1 MRYVVMTHVPPEEVV
16 RRAKEFFSTHTRL
29 RVADEKDGSVRF
41 EGDIGTAVIRT
52 DRSHGHTNVHAE
64 TDRVVG
70 LDVTDITKRFLYT
83 LEHV

>member
-1 MRYVVMTHVPPEEVV
+1 MRYLVMTQVPPKEVLDRA
-16 RRAKEFFSTHTRL
+16 RRFFAEHSHL
-29 RVADEKDGSVRF
+29 DLVE
-41 EGDIGTAVIRT
+41 EGDASLAFSAGDGTAKISALREY
-52 DRSHGHTNVHAE
+52 DHTNVRAE